1 MNYLILN
8 IMLALV
14 WAMLNGEINPAN
26 LIIGF
31 IFGYFVLFLARGAL
45 GTSPY
50 FSRALNLIH
59 FAAFFLYEIF
69 NSNLKVAHDVL
80 TPRHSMTPRIIAIPL
95 AAKTDAEITLLA
107 NLISLTPGSLS
118 LDVSDDKKVIYA
130 HVMYAE
136 DADAARREIK
146 DGLECWILKLL
157 SADKKDRLS

>member
-1 MNYLILN
+1 MNYLTLN

-31 IFGYFVLFLARGAL
+31 ILGYFVLFLARGAL
-45 GTSPY
+45 GPSPY
-50 FSRALNLIH
+50 FGRALNLIH

-69 NSNLKVAHDVL
+69 NSNIKVALDVL
-80 TPRHSMTPRIIAIPL
+80 TPKHSMAPRIIAISL

-136 DADAARREIK
+136 DADAAKQDIK
-146 DGLECWILKLL
+146 NGLERWVLKLL
-157 SADKKDRLS
+157 SADKKN